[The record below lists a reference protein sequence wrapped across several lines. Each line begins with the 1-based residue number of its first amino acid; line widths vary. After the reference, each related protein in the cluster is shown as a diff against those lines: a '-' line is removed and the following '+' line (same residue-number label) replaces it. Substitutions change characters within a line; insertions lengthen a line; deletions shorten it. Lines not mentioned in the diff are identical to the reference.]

1 VEKMLYLN
9 RGKKWTD
16 EEEKSMLV
24 NLNSGCSIQECAQQ
38 QGRSFKALYLRL
50 GSILKRSDGRR
61 MLEFYANIPS
71 ELLKTAETMWEENAQ
86 QQTSTTNPTTSSS
99 NNNNNNHDL
108 MVAIEELRRDV
119 RKLRVQIKNLSEGG
133 GIKKK

>member
-9 RGKKWTD
+9 RGKKWTE

-86 QQTSTTNPTTSSS
+86 QTTTTNPTTSSS
-99 NNNNNNHDL
+99 NNNNHDL

>member
-1 VEKMLYLN
+1 MLYLN
-9 RGKKWTD
+9 RGKKWTE

-50 GSILKRSDGRR
+50 GSILKRSDGPR

-86 QQTSTTNPTTSSS
+86 QTTTTMKTTNPTTSSS
-99 NNNNNNHDL
+99 NHDL

-119 RKLRVQIKNLSEGG
+119 RKLRVQIKNLSEYHQGG
-133 GIKKK
+133 GGSIKKK

>member
-1 VEKMLYLN
+1 
-9 RGKKWTD
+9 
-16 EEEKSMLV
+16 MLV

-86 QQTSTTNPTTSSS
+86 QTTTTNPTTSSS
-99 NNNNNNHDL
+99 NNNNHDL